1 MHYHHLSVGEREEIQ
16 LGLWQNVSIRSLA
29 KRLKRS
35 PSSLAREIQ
44 RNLPPERRQYT
55 PRVAHERALEHRS
68 FRGRTERLKSD
79 CIRTYAV
86 AKLKAGFS
94 PEQIAGRIRS
104 DLHVRI
110 SHEAIYQF
118 IYAQIRRRGN
128 GSVKPG
134 CEDLRPYLKRRHKR
148 RAKKGM
154 RKGQRVSKP
163 NGPSIDE
170 RPVIVEKRSRIGDWE
185 GDTVESAHHAP
196 GINTLVERKSGL
208 ALITKVRDKTAGAT
222 REAIAKRLASL
233 PAHCRRTLAVDNGPE
248 NRQWEDVEEAAGICC
263 FFAHPYHSWERETN
277 ENTNGLIRW
286 YFPKGTDFRMIPDE
300 DIAKVQHALNTRPRK
315 RLGWRTPLEV
325 FTRGVE
331 LHY

>member
-170 RPVIVEKRSRIGDWE
+170 RPVIVETSSRAQPERRSRIGLRPCPR
-185 GDTVESAHHAP
+185 TAA
-196 GINTLVERKSGL
+196 
-208 ALITKVRDKTAGAT
+208 VRSPSTTG
-222 REAIAKRLASL
+222 
-233 PAHCRRTLAVDNGPE
+233 RRTGSGKTLKKLRASAV
-248 NRQWEDVEEAAGICC
+248 
-263 FFAHPYHSWERETN
+263 SL
-277 ENTNGLIRW
+277 LIRIIRGNGRRMKT
-286 YFPKGTDFRMIPDE
+286 PTALSAGTRSEEPIS
-300 DIAKVQHALNTRPRK
+300 V
-315 RLGWRTPLEV
+315 
-325 FTRGVE
+325 
-331 LHY
+331 